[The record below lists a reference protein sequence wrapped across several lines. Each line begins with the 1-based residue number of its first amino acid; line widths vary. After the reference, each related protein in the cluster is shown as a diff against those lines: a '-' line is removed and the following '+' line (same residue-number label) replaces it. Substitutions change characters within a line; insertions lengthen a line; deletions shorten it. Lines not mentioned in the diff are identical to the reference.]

1 MTSTQKTVFI
11 VEDHPVMREGYESL
25 IHLEDDL
32 KLIGAAS
39 TAEDALSLIESLK
52 PDVVLLDLQLPGVS
66 GVELIKR
73 LVALELPSR
82 ILVVS
87 AHEED
92 LYGERVL
99 RAGAQGYLMKHESAR
114 YVGVAIRKV
123 AGGGLYLSDALQAR
137 LVDGWMEVNGRPSS
151 SAHRLS
157 DRELEVFELIGR
169 GNTTREVAE
178 ILGLSPKTIE
188 SHRANLK
195 RKLDIETIPELIQK
209 AVLWV
214 QSPML

>member
-1 MTSTQKTVFI
+1 MSALTVYI

-25 IHLEDDL
+25 IRLEADL
-32 KLIGAAS
+32 SLCGAAP
-39 TAEDALSLIESLK
+39 TAEDALLQIESLR
-52 PDVVLLDLQLPGVS
+52 PDVIVLDLQLPGTS

-73 LVALELPSR
+73 IAALELPSR

-87 AHEED
+87 AHEEE
-92 LYGERVL
+92 LYGDRAL
-99 RAGAQGYLMKHESAR
+99 QAGAHGYLMKHESSR
-114 YVGVAIRKV
+114 YVVEAIRQV
-123 AGGGLYLSDALQAR
+123 GGGGLYLSDVLQAQ
-137 LVDGWMEVNGRPSS
+137 LVGDWLGGTRQPSS
-151 SAHRLS
+151 PADRLS

-169 GNTTREVAE
+169 GKTTREIAE
-178 ILGLSPKTIE
+178 ALALSPKTIE

-195 RKLDIETIPELIQK
+195 RKLNVETIPELIQR